1 MILSTKLLFFALVN
15 SLALTQCIDSNLGN
29 ASAGIELLLM
39 QGPESFM
46 VADKGK
52 KTPGSPKRGAG
63 KTGDDKKTGEV
74 M

>member
-1 MILSTKLLFFALVN
+1 
-15 SLALTQCIDSNLGN
+15 
-29 ASAGIELLLM
+29 M

-63 KTGDDKKTGEV
+63 KTGDDKKTEV